1 MDSRTRREHRTSPA
15 SSVSVMEPGTTE
27 LAPLAALVESSG
39 DAIIGLTL
47 EGTITSWN
55 RGAVALYGYSA
66 NEAVNRPIEILL
78 PDDRRHE
85 APHLLL
91 PVSTGEFDER
101 IETIHIAKDGWPHDV
116 SLTISSM
123 KEPGGRIIGMSMIA
137 RDVSAQKRADEQ
149 VRRLSRHFDLSRDM
163 VCTAGLDGYL
173 KQVNGMWTE
182 TLGWSDS
189 ELRSRPMIA
198 FVHPDDRQAT
208 LDERARLAQGGTTV
222 AFVNR
227 YAIKGGGWRWLDWNT
242 RFVPEEQLI
251 YATARDV
258 TDRKAAEAQAR
269 FQAHLLDAVG
279 DAIVTTDLSG
289 TIIYWGPGAEK
300 LYGWSAKETVG
311 RGIMDVI
318 PAVPAP
324 DPAQSAAILSRLARG
339 EPYTGIME
347 LGRSDGS
354 TFQAEVTDT
363 PVLDDAGQMVAI
375 IGISSDVSEREEAH
389 AQVQRARDQALEA
402 SLMKSHFLANMSH
415 EIRTPMNGVLGMAE
429 LLLDTDLDARQ
440 RDYAETVRSSG
451 DALLAIINDILDLSK
466 IEAGRM
472 GLEAIDFDLPT
483 VIEETAELL
492 AGAAHAK
499 GLELVVDVADDMPA
513 VRGDPNRLRQI
524 LTNLLGNALKFT
536 SRGHVAVSARI
547 TGATEGAV
555 TVRIEVD
562 DSGIGLDPEVATR
575 IFEPFVQADAS
586 TTRRYGGTGLG
597 LAITVQLIDLMGG
610 EYDMESLLG
619 AGSSFWFTVTLPRAS
634 VGDARPVAAARHLAG
649 TKALVIVDDAVNRA
663 VLRRYMVGWGMDVE
677 VASSGD
683 TALDL
688 ACSAAAADVPF
699 DVVLR
704 DRRVPVIHSEGLAE
718 ASGADPGTAGI
729 PTVVLLSPGDDG
741 DLSRFPTEKGAT
753 TLTKP
758 VRRERLLRCLQD
770 LLAGRVSDER
780 SDGMA
785 AASGGQG
792 AYRGRVLLA
801 EDNLIN
807 QKVAV
812 AMLEGGGYT
821 VDVAPDGRRAV
832 LALQARHYDV
842 VLMDCQMPE
851 MDGYEAAVAIRAAE
865 GTGRR
870 TPIIAMTAGAM
881 QENRD
886 RARTAGMDD
895 FLAKPV
901 KKADV
906 LAAVGRWVSEFPAQS
921 ERRRR

>member
-1 MDSRTRREHRTSPA
+1 MNSSPGQEHRIVPA
-15 SSVSVMEPGTTE
+15 SGGSVVEAGATE
-27 LAPLAALVESSG
+27 LARLVALIDSSG

-47 EGTITSWN
+47 AGIITSWN

-66 NEAVNRPIEILL
+66 VEALNRPIAILL
-78 PDDRRHE
+78 PADRRIE
-85 APHLLL
+85 APHLL
-91 PVSTGEFDER
+91 VSVTSGEGDEC
-101 IETIHIAKDGWPHDV
+101 IESIHITKDGQLRDV
-116 SLTISSM
+116 ALTISSI
-123 KEPGGRIIGMSMIA
+123 KEPGGQIIGVSMVA
-137 RDVSAQKRADEQ
+137 RDVSARKRSDDQ

-189 ELRSRPMIA
+189 ELRSRPMLA
-198 FVHPDDRQAT
+198 FIHPDDRQAT
-208 LDERARLAQGGTTV
+208 LDERARLPHGGTTV

-227 YAIKGGGWRWLDWNT
+227 YAVKDGGWRWLDWNT

-251 YATARDV
+251 YGTARDV
-258 TDRKAAEAQAR
+258 TDRKEAEAQAR

-289 TIIYWGPGAEK
+289 TIIYWGPGAQK
-300 LYGWSAKETVG
+300 LYGWSRQDTVG

-324 DPAQSAAILSRLARG
+324 DPAESAEILSRLARG

-347 LGRSDGS
+347 LGRRDGS
-354 TFQAEVTDT
+354 TFLAEVTDT
-363 PVLDDAGQMVAI
+363 PVLDDSGRMVAI
-375 IGISSDVSEREEAH
+375 IGVSSDVTAREEAH
-389 AQVQRARDQALEA
+389 AEVQRARDQALEA

-415 EIRTPMNGVLGMAE
+415 EIRTPMNGVLGMTE
-429 LLLDTDLDARQ
+429 LLLDTDLDSRQ

-472 GLEAIDFDLPT
+472 GLEAVDVDLPT

-499 GLELVVDVADDMPA
+499 GLDLVVDIADDIPV
-513 VRGDPNRLRQI
+513 VRGDPGRLRQVI
-524 LTNLLGNALKFT
+524 TNLLGNALKFT
-536 SRGHVAVSARI
+536 VRGHVAVSARI
-547 TGATEGAV
+547 VRATEADV

-562 DSGIGLDPEVATR
+562 DSGIGIDPEVAPK

-586 TTRRYGGTGLG
+586 TNRRYGGTGLG
-597 LAITVQLIDLMGG
+597 LAITVQLVDLMGG
-610 EYDMESLLG
+610 EYGLDSLRG
-619 AGSSFWFTVTLPRAS
+619 VGSSFWFTVTLLRAN
-634 VGDARPVAAARHLAG
+634 VGVGVRPAPAAHPLEG
-649 TKALVIVDDAVNRA
+649 TKALVVVDDAVSRA
-663 VLRRYMVGWGMDVE
+663 VLRRQLVGWGMNVE
-677 VASSGD
+677 IAGSED
-683 TALDL
+683 AALGL
-688 ACSAAAADVPF
+688 AQRAAAAKAPF

-704 DRRVPVIHSEGLAE
+704 D
-718 ASGADPGTAGI
+718 DPRTAGV
-729 PTVVLLSPGDDG
+729 PTVLLLSSGDGDDSSPFSSG
-741 DLSRFPTEKGAT
+741 NGAT
-753 TLTKP
+753 SLTKP
-758 VRRERLLRCLQD
+758 VRRQRLRRCLED
-770 LLAGRVSDER
+770 LRAGRASEEGT
-780 SDGMA
+780 DG
-785 AASGGQG
+785 ASSPGGQG
-792 AYRGRVLLA
+792 ADRRGRVLLA
-801 EDNLIN
+801 EDNLVN

-812 AMLEGGGYT
+812 AMLEGAGYT

-832 LALQARHYDV
+832 LALQARHYEM

-870 TPIIAMTAGAM
+870 TPIIARTAGAM
-881 QENRD
+881 QDDRD
-886 RARTAGMDD
+886 RARAAGMDD

-906 LAAVGRWVSEFPAQS
+906 LAAVARWIGEPGPDVRSRPVPRSAG
-921 ERRRR
+921 